1 MEIVELQS
9 NGFDNKQIQY
19 LARALQTNQ
28 RQSLTKLNLCKNK
41 IGVDG
46 IQYLFHILQVNQLVS
61 LDLSHNQINDEAIQS
76 LADALQTN
84 RTLTYLN
91 LSSNRVTHYGIQ
103 QLAIALLNCQT
114 LISLDLSHN
123 RIQSQGVPYLV
134 DLLRNTTLNT
144 VDFSWN
150 GLGNEG
156 IQQLC
161 VGLKHFNRS
170 MSLNLSSNEIN
181 HEAAQD
187 LSQILENNQLNL
199 DGNYLGDEG
208 ITYLCHVLRYHRT
221 NCRID
226 FGSNQIGDKGG
237 QCLFKTIPFSVTNA
251 FHLTV
256 NLNEN
261 KINEQIKRQL
271 IRMLRKSNSL
281 IVFL

>member
-199 DGNYLGDEG
+199 Y
-208 ITYLCHVLRYHRT
+208 
-221 NCRID
+221 
-226 FGSNQIGDKGG
+226 
-237 QCLFKTIPFSVTNA
+237 
-251 FHLTV
+251 
-256 NLNEN
+256 
-261 KINEQIKRQL
+261 
-271 IRMLRKSNSL
+271 
-281 IVFL
+281 